1 MPMSTSPELLAQAL
15 VLIDVRV
22 LDHNRGG
29 AGRTRSRWPKE
40 VSFAPGER
48 PQRSYTARR
57 LLTQEKTQL
66 IDDALIVGE
75 YLTKTDIAQHQ
86 SRAKDMPP
94 FFKPVPPYVPPYAP
108 GLRHT
113 FLDDFGCSNRDCRGK
128 KEKTRTSLDVTGL

>member
-1 MPMSTSPELLAQAL
+1 MPMSTSPELLAQAQM
-15 VLIDVRV
+15 LIDVRV

-75 YLTKTDIAQHQ
+75 YLTKPTLLNI
-86 SRAKDMPP
+86 SREPRICPHFSSPCPHMCPHMPP
-94 FFKPVPPYVPPYAP
+94 
-108 GLRHT
+108 
-113 FLDDFGCSNRDCRGK
+113 D
-128 KEKTRTSLDVTGL
+128 